1 MPATSRPDPAS
12 AREPLRLIL
21 DCDGNLG
28 QGGRVLPVV
37 MCAEQQGLAAAEK
50 DANIGLSA
58 AAVAAVR
65 TVHRRGRGEGSPGYS
80 FLAPWVLGPACD
92 P

>member
-1 MPATSRPDPAS
+1 
-12 AREPLRLIL
+12 LRLVL

-37 MCAEQQGLAAAEK
+37 MCAEQQVLAAAEK
-50 DANIGLSA
+50 DANVGLNT

-65 TVHRRGRGEGSPGYS
+65 SVHRPGHDESSPECC
-80 FLAPWVLGPACD
+80 FLAPWALGPACD